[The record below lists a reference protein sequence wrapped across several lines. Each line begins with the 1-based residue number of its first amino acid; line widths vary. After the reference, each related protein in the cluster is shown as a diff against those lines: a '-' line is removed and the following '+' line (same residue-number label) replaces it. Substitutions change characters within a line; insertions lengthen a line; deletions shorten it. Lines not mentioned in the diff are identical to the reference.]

1 MNGHARPALKEP
13 DNLLTILVGRVVV
26 IPMFHE
32 IYVREILD
40 EAAHRGR
47 LSRDEFY
54 RLFRPSLS
62 AGYWPEV
69 DEAARR
75 YFTQKRNPVHAKSAA

>member
-1 MNGHARPALKEP
+1 
-13 DNLLTILVGRVVV
+13 
-26 IPMFHE
+26 
-32 IYVREILD
+32 
-40 EAAHRGR
+40 

-54 RLFRPSLS
+54 RLFRPSLT

-75 YFTQKRNPVHAKSAA
+75 HFTEKRNPVHAKSAA

>member
-1 MNGHARPALKEP
+1 MG
-13 DNLLTILVGRVVV
+13 VVM

-32 IYVREILD
+32 NYVREILD

-54 RLFRPSLS
+54 RLFRPRLT

-75 YFTQKRNPVHAKSAA
+75 YFTEKRNPVHAKSAA